1 MHSCSSLEN
10 HTRFHTKMGK
20 VYTRFQTKKGSK
32 TLVNPLGGGGGGA
45 HSFMAY
51 IRKYSPGLKSFPSG
65 STHLRINHYRENP
78 PYLAN
83 YVIPKIILAGFFV
96 TYR

>member
-32 TLVNPLGGGGGGA
+32 TLVYPLGG
-45 HSFMAY
+45 
-51 IRKYSPGLKSFPSG
+51 
-65 STHLRINHYRENP
+65 T
-78 PYLAN
+78 YL
-83 YVIPKIILAGFFV
+83 YGIYKGVLAGPEKFPV
-96 TYR
+96 WVSPSPHKPL